1 MLRFILRRLFV
12 GVLVLMAVA
21 IITFAL
27 TNVAVDPAVV
37 LAGEGAT
44 AADIQAIRERF
55 GFDQP
60 LHIRFMAW
68 AVDILNGDLGQSYRQ
83 RRPVAD
89 VVFERLPVT
98 LTLGASAFLLA
109 LSVAIPLGILA
120 GLRPNS
126 WIDRFALG
134 FAVLGQAIPNLWF
147 ALVGIV
153 IFSVNLRLLPVSGS
167 DSWKHFILPATA
179 LAYYAM
185 PTLMRLTRS
194 GIIDAMQSD
203 YIRTARAKGLR
214 LPTVVLKHALRN
226 AILPLVSVAA
236 VQLGSMLGGSVVIE
250 TIFAMQG
257 IGYLAWESI
266 IRSDPPVVQAIVLII
281 ASFYVLLTFLADVLN
296 AWLDPRLRAR

>member
-1 MLRFILRRLFV
+1 MLRFILRRLLV
-12 GVLVLMAVA
+12 GAMVLVAVA

-37 LAGEGAT
+37 LAGDSAT
-44 AADIQAIRERF
+44 AADIQAIRELY

-60 LHIRFMAW
+60 LHLRFLGW
-68 AVDILNGDLGQSYRQ
+68 AADMLSGDMGQSYRQ
-83 RRPVAD
+83 RRPVVE
-89 VVFERLPVT
+89 VVMQRLPVT
-98 LTLGASAFLLA
+98 LALGGAAFTLA
-109 LSVAIPLGILA
+109 LVVAIPLGIVA

-126 WIDRFALG
+126 WVDRFALG
-134 FAVLGQAIPNLWF
+134 FAVLGQAIPNFWF

-167 DSWKHFILPATA
+167 DSWRHFVLPATA

-194 GIIDAMQSD
+194 GIIDTMQSD

-214 LPTVVLKHALRN
+214 PRAVVLKHALRN

-236 VQLGSMLGGSVVIE
+236 VQLGTMLGGSVVIE

-266 IRSDPPVVQAIVLII
+266 VRSDPPVVQAIVLII
-281 ASFYVLLTFLADVLN
+281 ASFYVLLTFLADVIN
-296 AWLDPRLRAR
+296 AWLDPRLRAG